1 MFEHENNTTIRQEVF
16 QMIKKHPI
24 SLGIIVLLI
33 VGGGI
38 FFALRSSQATA
49 ASTKTAP
56 TKDEAKNTEK
66 KLPVE
71 VVSVKRGT
79 ISSSIVTTASL
90 EAHRQVTMVS
100 ETQGIVDKLVV
111 DEGNTVREGQILAEL
126 RSLDKQAALQKAQ
139 VRVQN
144 AQIVQ
149 DRKQRSYD
157 QKLIS
162 QAEYDTAKYEMDT
175 AQAELRG
182 AQVDIDYSTIRAPFS
197 GTITERFIEKGQ
209 NVNPSQNLFTL
220 VDRTPLR
227 AKIYLPEKEVFELK
241 LNQAVD
247 LSLNSQKD
255 VAFKGE
261 ISQINPSV
269 DPRTGTVKVT
279 VEIAKAPEQ
288 VRPGS
293 FVDVRLITQQ
303 HSNSLLVP
311 KKALLEEA
319 GEQYVYLITKGIAAR
334 KTVQI
339 GFTDDQ
345 HAEVLSGVNSGDTVV
360 VAGQGSL
367 HDGSKTETVTN
378 R

>member
-1 MFEHENNTTIRQEVF
+1 
-16 QMIKKHPI
+16 MIKRHPFSI
-24 SLGIIVLLI
+24 GIVVLLI
-33 VGGGI
+33 VGAGI

-49 ASTKTAP
+49 ATAKAATP
-56 TKDEAKNTEK
+56 AKDEKKNEEK

-100 ETQGIVDKLVV
+100 ETQGIVEKLLV
-111 DEGNTVREGQILAEL
+111 DEGNSVKEGQILAEL

-139 VRVQN
+139 VNVQN
-144 AQIVQ
+144 AQVVL

-162 QAEYDTAKYEMDT
+162 QAEYDTAKSEMDT
-175 AQAELRG
+175 AQANLKA
-182 AQVDIDYSTIRAPFS
+182 AQVDIDHSTIRAPFS

-209 NVNPSQNLFTL
+209 NVNQAQNLFTL

-227 AKIYLPEKEVFELK
+227 AKIYLPEKEVLELK
-241 LNQAVD
+241 LNQSVD

-255 VAFKGE
+255 VDFKGE
-261 ISQINPSV
+261 INQINPAV

-279 VEIAKAPEQ
+279 VEISNAPEQ

-293 FVDVRLITQQ
+293 FVDVRLVTEQ

-319 GEQYVYLITKGIAAR
+319 GEQYVYLIANGVAAR

-339 GFTDDQ
+339 GFTDDE
-345 HAEVLSGVNSGDTVV
+345 HAEVLSGVTSGDTVV

-367 HDGSKTETVTN
+367 HDGSKTETVAT

>member
-1 MFEHENNTTIRQEVF
+1 
-16 QMIKKHPI
+16 MIKKHPI
-24 SLGIIVLLI
+24 SLGIIVLLL
-33 VGGGI
+33 VGAGI
-38 FFALRSSQATA
+38 FFAIRSSQATA
-49 ASTKTAP
+49 ASAKTTTA
-56 TKDEAKNTEK
+56 KDQPKNEEK

-100 ETQGIVDKLVV
+100 ETQGIVDKLMV
-111 DEGNTVREGQILAEL
+111 DEGNTVKEGQVLAEL

-139 VRVQN
+139 IRVQN
-144 AQIVQ
+144 AQIVL
-149 DRKQRSYD
+149 DRKQRSFD

-175 AQAELRG
+175 ARAELKG
-182 AQVDIDYSTIRAPFS
+182 AQVDIDHSTIRAPFS
-197 GTITERFIEKGQ
+197 GTVTERFIEKGQ
-209 NVNPSQNLFTL
+209 NVNTSQNLFTL

-241 LNQAVD
+241 LNQSVD
-247 LSLNSQKD
+247 LSLNSQTD
-255 VAFKGE
+255 VSFKGE

-269 DPRTGTVKVT
+269 DPKTGTVKVT

-293 FVDVRLITQQ
+293 FVDVRLITEQ
-303 HSNSLLVP
+303 HNNSLLVP

-319 GEQYVYLITKGIAAR
+319 GEQYVYLIANGVAAR

-367 HDGSKTETVTN
+367 HDGSKTETVAT